1 MKHRSPRIFGP
12 RTVHCHHGAPDES
25 SSPIYE
31 PKPEYPVG
39 DFEPLFPDAM
49 IDDPEFLAEL
59 ERLDKINL
67 APLRPPAKKIDL
79 EHIDSPEFLEELKKL
94 DRDID
99 KGYSS

>member
-1 MKHRSPRIFGP
+1 
-12 RTVHCHHGAPDES
+12 
-25 SSPIYE
+25 
-31 PKPEYPVG
+31 
-39 DFEPLFPDAM
+39 M